1 MDYMPLCIDKVEIVD
16 KKYINNNKFS
26 TNFDSKNFNIIKI
39 SKENRLGI
47 VEVQYKLS
55 ELGNEITIANAVE
68 VVTQIKL

>member
-1 MDYMPLCIDKVEIVD
+1 MPLCIDKVEMVD
-16 KKYINNNKFS
+16 KKYINNDQFS
-26 TNFDSKNFNIIKI
+26 TNFDSKNFNIIEI

-55 ELGNEITIANAVE
+55 EVGNEITITNAVE